1 MPLSLTKQNPAGV
14 HSRKGADNLGMTDVE
29 FRAAIMQAVES
40 EVDEVVTKSNTKLNI
55 TQIEDMVLEVRQRF
69 GERLTEE
76 LLKKRA
82 EANAHVTPKDEET
95 GKGLHVKGKKRKPSP
110 LGLGS

>member
-1 MPLSLTKQNPAGV
+1 
-14 HSRKGADNLGMTDVE
+14 
-29 FRAAIMQAVES
+29 MQAVES

-82 EANAHVTPKDEET
+82 EANAYQLERAM
-95 GKGLHVKGKKRKPSP
+95 KRSWER
-110 LGLGS
+110 